1 MSKKSWYVL
10 RIVAGLYLTYLGIN
24 LIRGVV
30 ADKPENQMFMLFMAG
45 IFIIVGVLY
54 AASSIKKVWA
64 MRNETVADEQDL
76 EEMEDDTAENDF
88 PKEDEASGN
97 SISEIAEDNGMNHHS
112 EDQDT
117 DEK

>member
-54 AASSIKKVWA
+54 AASS
-64 MRNETVADEQDL
+64 MRNDTAADEQDL

-97 SISEIAEDNGMNHHS
+97 SISQIAEDNGMNHHS